1 MAIELMADA
10 LGDRLNTL
18 AWPLTRISAL
28 VLAAPVLS
36 QGAVNLQIRIALVLV
51 LTWLVW
57 PQVQWPTLD
66 PLSPQGLVW
75 LLQEMAIGVLIGLTL
90 QLVLAAMVVGGQAMS
105 ATLGLAM
112 ANMVD
117 PNMGQVPIISQVL
130 VIMGTLIFVGLDGH
144 AMAIGLLLESFRT
157 LPVAHAWD
165 ALAAIKALL
174 AFSSIM
180 FVGGLLLALP
190 ILVTLL
196 FINVGLGVVTRAAP
210 SLNIFAVGFPVM
222 LLVGLVLFWVSLTS
236 IGARIQWLWLRGM
249 SEIQQLAGVV

>member
-1 MAIELMADA
+1 MAVEWMAQA
-10 LGDRLNTL
+10 VTERLITF

-36 QGAVNLQIRIALVLV
+36 QGAVNLRIRIALVLV

-57 PQVQWPTLD
+57 PLVEWPSID
-66 PLSPQGLVW
+66 PVSAPGLVW
-75 LLQEMAIGVLIGLTL
+75 LLQEVAIGALMGLTL
-90 QLVLAAMVVGGQAMS
+90 QMVLAAMVVGGQAMS

-117 PNMGQVPIISQVL
+117 PNMGQVPIISQLL

-144 AMAIGLLLESFRT
+144 TMAIGLVLESFRT
-157 LPVAHAWD
+157 IPVAQTWD
-165 ALAAIKALL
+165 VMGAIKALT
-174 AFSSIM
+174 AWSSIM

-210 SLNIFAVGFPVM
+210 SLNIFAVGFPIM
-222 LLVGLVLFWVSLTS
+222 LIVGLVLLWVTLTTA
-236 IGARIQWLWLRGM
+236 GARIQWLWMRGIT
-249 SEIQQLAGVV
+249 ELQQLVGVV